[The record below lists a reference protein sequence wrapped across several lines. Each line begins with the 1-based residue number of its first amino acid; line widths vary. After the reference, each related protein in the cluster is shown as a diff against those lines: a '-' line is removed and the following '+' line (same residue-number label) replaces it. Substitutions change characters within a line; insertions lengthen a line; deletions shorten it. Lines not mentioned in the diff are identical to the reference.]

1 MSTLGWKSRRRPRF
15 PFLDP
20 SGPPTEDSLCP
31 NCSRTE
37 ATVEI
42 KPNRLVYLGY
52 GKYWRSDQIVGLV
65 PIEDERGPGRRTL
78 VHVATL
84 DQPIVAS
91 RSEDTI
97 RREMAASSAEEF
109 RVEETRGALA
119 DLLED
124 LSAVSP
130 VLRRVLLN
138 EGGLDVRRWE
148 QRLRDLLGHGLE
160 HSDQNDLFGS
170 LE

>member
-1 MSTLGWKSRRRPRF
+1 
-15 PFLDP
+15 
-20 SGPPTEDSLCP
+20 
-31 NCSRTE
+31 
-37 ATVEI
+37 VEI

-65 PIEDERGPGRRTL
+65 PIEDERGPGRRTH

-97 RREMAASSAEEF
+97 RREMAASSEEEF
-109 RVEETRGALA
+109 RVEEIRGAVS

-124 LSAVSP
+124 FSSLSP
-130 VLRRVLLN
+130 VLRRMLLN

-148 QRLRDLLGHGLE
+148 QRLRDLLGHGLD
-160 HSDQNDLFGS
+160 HSSQEDLFGS
-170 LE
+170 VD